1 MKPSIT
7 FTIPSENVSWVI
19 NSSEASLSIDGGA
32 ASAIIGTDVAG
43 VASSIE
49 TALSS
54 LNDLEV
60 VVLEDGSIKIKTTDV
75 IQSAELNY

>member
-1 MKPSIT
+1 
-7 FTIPSENVSWVI
+7 
-19 NSSEASLSIDGGA
+19 
-32 ASAIIGTDVAG
+32 VAG

-49 TALSS
+49 TALGS
-54 LNDLEV
+54 LTDLEV